1 MAKIS
6 GDVVE
11 EVRNHF
17 DIADVIASY
26 IDLKKTGRNY
36 VGLCPFHSEKTPS
49 FSVSPEKQIFHC
61 FGCQTGGNLFT
72 FIMQMEGLSFPE
84 AVRYLGEKA
93 GIQVDYRPVTPEEK
107 RRTHL
112 REELQKLHALAQK
125 YYQHCLWES
134 SQGKNALQYLYNRG
148 IEKET
153 IQEFGLGYAPDGW
166 ENLVTVFKKKGH
178 DLDLA
183 LKSGLINQKTPGRYF
198 DYFRHRLMFPIMD
211 RQGKI
216 IAFGGRIMGNQEPK
230 YLNSPETELFN
241 KRKTLYGFHQAL
253 PFVRQSGEALIVEGY
268 MDVILLYQHQI
279 RNAVAPLGTSLT
291 ADQVSLL
298 RGRLETLTLAFD
310 ADSGGQTATIRA
322 LELAKNEGFRTRV
335 AVLPDEMDPADY
347 VYQYGGE
354 AFQQNI
360 LEAALPLVEYQLY
373 LLKKKNDLS
382 TEEGRV
388 NYWKSARKILAALS
402 EPVEK
407 EEYLKK
413 IGEEINVSLEVL
425 RGDLE
430 KIIRGTRRSRGQE
443 SQKSASNT
451 TVTPREKV
459 EKELLSCLL
468 REPSFVP
475 HVFRRLQPEDFTPGP
490 YHDIAMCM
498 VARAREE
505 NEVDP
510 ASLLGYFSDP
520 EMHKL
525 IMKLAFPGLQEN
537 HFNIKKTIN
546 DCIRKM
552 KSLRWSEE
560 REQLI
565 KSLQKETNREKVSAT
580 LQRIRDLKKW
590 EDELNRPGEGEDFCG

>member
-430 KIIRGTRRSRGQE
+430 KIIRGGSKSRKQV